1 MSAGALVTFNSE
13 TLPCG
18 SEPAVTERYG
28 EQVRRSFLDRPDKLH
43 FMTEEGDIIYRLFHH
58 SERKDGIHEAEQNR
72 RTGESTIRFRD
83 RPDGLIEYRKQ
94 VLRTQE
100 RKVEVTPSDQPST
113 ALTTPTTTTLHT
125 LEFNSSEPEGFKSLS
140 IELRNGEQF
149 NPATDT
155 PPILYRSKAL
165 HIAIRYQPDGSP
177 KASNLAEVLQDQEH
191 RRLRIVSRDSNGRPT
206 EAVEYETNVA
216 NSDDLYE
223 IGRLHV
229 GVALQRFVQLEREL
243 YLNFPD
249 YVPNETQTEAIEHQ
263 QSRLTCLAQ
272 ALFGSIDNYTSD
284 PYLSPPRSS
293 AGSPAHS
300 PPRAA
305 SEPEKAASKP
315 AEEVSW

>member
-1 MSAGALVTFNSE
+1 MTFNSD

-43 FMTEEGDIIYRLFHH
+43 FMTEEVDVIYRLFHH
-58 SERKDGIHEAEQNR
+58 AERKDGIHESEQSR

-83 RPDGLIEYRKQ
+83 RQDGLIEYRKQ

-100 RKVEVTPSDQPST
+100 RKVEAEPTEGSAS
-113 ALTTPTTTTLHT
+113 ALTTATTTTLHT
-125 LEFNSSEPEGFKSLS
+125 LEYNAFEPEGFKSLS

-165 HIAIRYQPDGSP
+165 HIAIRYHQDAP
-177 KASNLAEVLQDQEH
+177 KAGNLAEVLQDQEH
-191 RRLRIVSRDSNGRPT
+191 RRLKIVSRDSNGRPT

-223 IGRLHV
+223 TGRLHV

-243 YLNFPD
+243 FLNFPD

-284 PYLSPPRSS
+284 PYLSPPRST
-293 AGSPAHS
+293 AGSQAQS
-300 PPRAA
+300 PSRGV
-305 SEPEKAASKP
+305 SEQDKSTGKP